1 MGLLVQGHLS
11 EAGGRQ
17 TTLLLY
23 LSYACGDG
31 VPGETALDVKRDLS
45 MTMICFL
52 STRLLESRQ
61 QRWGSLRSIGEEKQ
75 RSLSSVISPGFQEP
89 LALGGAAPC
98 GHVACTCCR
107 SRAALRPCSTT
118 LLVCFSGTVSC
129 YDLFSPL
136 FWLCLFCWKPKACS
150 EHGEFHC

>member
-1 MGLLVQGHLS
+1 MQGHLS

-31 VPGETALDVKRDLS
+31 VPGETALDVKRYLS
-45 MTMICFL
+45 MSMICFL
-52 STRLLESRQ
+52 STRLLEESGQ
-61 QRWGSLRSIGEEKQ
+61 HRWGSLQSTGEEKQ
-75 RSLSSVISPGFQEP
+75 DLPVSSVISPGFQEP
-89 LALGGAAPC
+89 LALAGAAPC
-98 GHVACTCCR
+98 RHVRSTCCR

-118 LLVCFSGTVSC
+118 ILVCFSGAVSC
-129 YDLFSPL
+129 YDLFSLL